1 MVHTADKKKERT
13 SPFSVEAQSSLCPRS
28 LDRRIWEMKAKL
40 MKVLHVFGLDV
51 LLLGL
56 LEKLVASLTKKHYSL
71 KMAMEC
77 FVCCHVTAT
86 NEETNSVIA

>member
-1 MVHTADKKKERT
+1 MWK
-13 SPFSVEAQSSLCPRS
+13 
-28 LDRRIWEMKAKL
+28 MKAKL

-56 LEKLVASLTKKHYSL
+56 LEKLVASLTKKHCTL

-86 NEETNSVIA
+86 NEETKSIIA